1 MKILNY
7 IRCIYE
13 DLVEDEVNEDWRRLT
28 KDLITLGYTVS
39 RVVASVVASNSPEG
53 HLPMDNVSRNNFKYL

>member
-1 MKILNY
+1 M
-7 IRCIYE
+7 
-13 DLVEDEVNEDWRRLT
+13 NEDWRRLT

-53 HLPMDNVSRNNFKYL
+53 HLPMDNVSRSSIFKFILFWFY